1 MNALLR
7 LFLCAGAMAIAF
19 FVLEFAR
26 PGWIQSLE
34 PELRRLP
41 EATSRIGGKDESAR
55 QLEEKSQIVLARI
68 KLKGQIIEDLC
79 ARRLSLLEAAS
90 RFRNLDKILPESF
103 PGHFARYYDCDSDEE
118 CYCLR
123 VIVAT
128 QAQLESLNK
137 PHVTLVAGLRA
148 ELRERL
154 NEGTLQLSDRGR

>member
-7 LFLCAGAMAIAF
+7 LLLCAGALAIAF

-41 EATSRIGGKDESAR
+41 ESTSRIGGTDESA
-55 QLEEKSQIVLARI
+55 QQFEEKSQIVLARLQ
-68 KLKGQIIEDLC
+68 LKGQIVEDLC
-79 ARRLSLLEAAS
+79 AGRLSLLEAAS
-90 RFRNLDKILPESF
+90 RFRKLDKILPDSF
-103 PGHFARYYDCDSDEE
+103 PGHFARYYGCDSDEE

-123 VIVAT
+123 VIMAT
-128 QAQLESLNK
+128 QAQLQSLNK
-137 PHVTLVAGLRA
+137 PHVSLIARLRA

-154 NEGTLQLSDRGR
+154 NEGTLQLSDRGW